1 MFININNDYFNLDNI
16 KGFKIFEPMK
26 LKLYFIDGTS
36 KTIDEGL
43 TQQAIDALI
52 SLILGDDVEEY

>member
-26 LKLYFIDGTS
+26 LKLYFVDGTA

-52 SLILGDDVEEY
+52 SLTLGDDVEEY

>member
-1 MFININNDYFNLDNI
+1 MFIAINNDYFNLDNI

-43 TQQAIDALI
+43 TQQAIDEVIRLT
-52 SLILGDDVEEY
+52 LGEEYQEF